1 MHPDLKYLYVQ
12 MTKEYYMNR
21 KSEKWRKLSVRFRKE
36 RRKAIKGINYN
47 QFADQLIQ
55 GTKSNFY
62 KQIKK
67 VGGMKVP
74 NKKMF
79 ISSLVSSVPR
89 PAVLRHLPGL
99 LPGEPGLPHRL
110 PPCPAPF
117 PGGGEGS
124 IWKVTKTKEN

>member
-21 KSEKWRKLSVRFRKE
+21 KSEKWRKHSVRLRKE

-67 VGGMKVP
+67 VSGMKVP

-79 ISSLVSSVPR
+79 ISSLD
-89 PAVLRHLPGL
+89 G
-99 LPGEPGLPHRL
+99 
-110 PPCPAPF
+110 
-117 PGGGEGS
+117 
-124 IWKVTKTKEN
+124 

>member
-21 KSEKWRKLSVRFRKE
+21 KSEKRRKLSVRFRKE

-67 VGGMKVP
+67 VGGMKVH

-79 ISSLVSSVPR
+79 ISSLDGQSD
-89 PAVLRHLPGL
+89 
-99 LPGEPGLPHRL
+99 
-110 PPCPAPF
+110 
-117 PGGGEGS
+117 
-124 IWKVTKTKEN
+124 K

>member
-1 MHPDLKYLYVQ
+1 MFFWGGSNQIWLQ
-12 MTKEYYMNR
+12 N
-21 KSEKWRKLSVRFRKE
+21 F
-36 RRKAIKGINYN
+36 AITGINYN

-79 ISSLVSSVPR
+79 ISSLDGQSDKYTTGSYNIK
-89 PAVLRHLPGL
+89 LGL
-99 LPGEPGLPHRL
+99 
-110 PPCPAPF
+110 A
-117 PGGGEGS
+117 
-124 IWKVTKTKEN
+124 I